1 MPSILLDRFEL
12 TLLGP
17 TLSLF
22 FIVALPFLGAL
33 LPGLMNAAGRAACAG
48 VTFTVSLAAFV
59 GLLTNL
65 PQVLRGELVTARV
78 NWMPELGLNFTL
90 MLDGL
95 GFFFALLILGIG
107 LLIIAYARHYLSRND
122 NMGEFFTYLLLFQG
136 AMVGIVL
143 SDNILLLL
151 VFWELTSLSSF
162 LLIGY
167 WKHLPAGRQGAR
179 MALTVTGMGGLAMIG
194 GMLILGQIAGSYD
207 LSVILQN
214 RELIQADPLYLPAL
228 ILILLGCFTKSAQFP
243 FHFWLPHAMAAPTPV
258 SAYLHSATMVK
269 AGIFLMARM
278 WPVLSGTPEWFAIV
292 TTAGLVTM
300 VLGAV
305 IALFKHDLK
314 ALLAFSTV
322 SHLGLITMLLG
333 TGTAFG
339 AMAAVFHI
347 LNHATFKAALFMSAG
362 IVDHEAHT
370 RDIRR
375 LGGLRTLMPVTFIIA
390 TLAALSMAGIPLL
403 NGFLSKEMML
413 EEATHTVL
421 FNSPWLVPVLATV
434 GSLFSAAYCF
444 RLIGHTFLGKVRDDY
459 PAKPHDPNPG
469 MWLPP
474 AILVVLVV
482 VIGVA
487 PFLAEPFV
495 KTVTASLLGEAAE
508 VPKAYFKIWHGL
520 VPALFMSIAAVVGG
534 LILMVIFKPLSNAW
548 EAAPRPEAKVIFEG
562 IIEAAASAARTFTHS
577 LHNGAFSRYAMISFV
592 AIVAIGYHAW
602 VTGTIGDATRAVQ
615 VAGPVPIAGWAM
627 LVAATGALVFMHRN
641 RFLALILIGIVG
653 LMVSV
658 GFVYLSAPDL
668 AMTQFTVEVVT
679 IILLLLALNFLPK
692 TTPSESTILRRA
704 RDTGV
709 AIAGGLAAFALAY
722 HYMLRDAVATP
733 ISEFHLANSYKG
745 GGGTNVVNVILVDFR
760 GFDTYGEIIVLG
772 IAALLIYALTEAL
785 LRGPVRARLL
795 NRIPDQPRAGD
806 MHPMMMVVLTRVIM
820 PVVLLVGFYIFLR
833 GHNEPG
839 GGFIAGLV
847 VSIGVVMQY
856 MASGFTWTSA
866 RLKYPYHGVIGAGV
880 LVAGFTGI
888 GSWFVTKPFLTS
900 DFTYVRIPP
909 FDKFELAT
917 AALFDVGVFLAVV
930 GAVMLSLESFSRL
943 ARRANADETEHPMDI
958 NPARAEGSSDPIAP
972 VKEGG

>member
-1 MPSILLDRFEL
+1 M
-12 TLLGP
+12 
-17 TLSLF
+17 SLF
-22 FIVALPFLGAL
+22 LVVALPFLGAL
-33 LPGLMNAAGRAACAG
+33 LPGLMNSAGRQACAG
-48 VTFTVSLAAFV
+48 VTFTVTLAALI
-59 GLLTNL
+59 GLLTNV
-65 PQVLRGELVTARV
+65 PAVMSGELVTARV
-78 NWMPELGLNFTL
+78 DWLPLLGLNVTL

-95 GFFFALLILGIG
+95 GLFFAGLILGIG
-107 LLIIAYARHYLSRND
+107 LLIIAYARFYLARED

-167 WKHLPAGRQGAR
+167 WKHLPEGRQGAR
-179 MALTVTGMGGLAMIG
+179 MALAVTGMGGLAMIG
-194 GMLILGQIAGSYD
+194 GMLLLGQIAGSYD

-214 RELIQADPLYLPAL
+214 RALIQASPLYVPAL

-278 WPVLSGTPEWFAIV
+278 WPVLSGTPEWFVIV
-292 TTAGLVTM
+292 TTAGLTTM

-362 IVDHEAHT
+362 IIDHEAHT

-375 LGGLRTLMPVTFIIA
+375 LGGLRHLMPITFGIA

-421 FNSPWLVPVLATV
+421 FNTPWLVPALATF
-434 GSLFSAAYCF
+434 GSLFSAAYSF
-444 RLIGHTFLGKVRDDY
+444 RLIGHVFLGPVRSDY
-459 PAKPHDPNPG
+459 PAKPHDPG
-469 MWLPP
+469 AGLWLPP
-474 AILVVLVV
+474 ALLVVPVV

-487 PFLAEPFV
+487 PFLAEPLV
-495 KTVTASLLGEAAE
+495 KMVTAAVLGGAAE
-508 VPKAYFKIWHGL
+508 MPKAYLKIWHGL
-520 VPALFMSIAAVVGG
+520 VPALYLSMIAIGG
-534 LILMVIFKPLSNAW
+534 GIALLAIFGPALKLW
-548 EAAPRPEAKVIFEG
+548 ENTRRPEAKTIFDAVID
-562 IIEAAASAARTFTHS
+562 SAVALSRRVVHGA
-577 LHNGAFSRYAMISFV
+577 HNGAFTRYALIM
-592 AIVAIGYHAW
+592 AITVLAAGYHAW
-602 VTGTIGDATRAVQ
+602 TTGSVGAATRAMQ
-615 VAGPVPIAGWAM
+615 PAGPVPIAGWLM
-627 LVAATGALVFMHRN
+627 LTAASIGLVIFHRN
-641 RFLALILIGIVG
+641 RLLSLILIGIVG

-658 GFVYLSAPDL
+658 GFVFLSAPDL
-668 AMTQFTVEVVT
+668 AMTQITVEVVT

-692 TTPSESTILRRA
+692 RTPIESTVLRRT
-704 RDTGV
+704 RDAAV
-709 AIAGGLAAFALAY
+709 ALAGGLAAMALSF
-722 HYMLRDAVATP
+722 HYLLRESVTTP
-733 ISEFHLANSYKG
+733 ISGFHLANSYKG

-772 IAALLIYALTEAL
+772 IAALLIYALTETL
-785 LRGPVRARLL
+785 LSGPVRARLL
-795 NRIPDQPRAGD
+795 NRLPDQPHAGD

-820 PVVLLVGFYIFLR
+820 PVVLMVGFYIFLR

-847 VSIGVVMQY
+847 VSIAVVMQY
-856 MASGFTWTSA
+856 MASGFTWASA
-866 RLKYPYHGVIGAGV
+866 RLRYPYHGVIGTGV
-880 LVAGFTGI
+880 LVAGLTGI
-888 GSWFVTKPFLTS
+888 GSWFAGKPFLTS
-900 DFTYVRIPP
+900 YFEYVRIPP
-909 FDKFELAT
+909 FEKFELAT
-917 AALFDVGVFLAVV
+917 AMAFDLGVFLTVV

-943 ARRANADETEHPMDI
+943 ARRSDMEPSEHPMDI
-958 NPARAEGSSDPIAP
+958 DPSRDDRSTA
-972 VKEGG
+972 KGGA

>member
-1 MPSILLDRFEL
+1 M
-12 TLLGP
+12 
-17 TLSLF
+17 SLF

-48 VTFTVSLAAFV
+48 VTFTVSLVAFI

-65 PQVLRGELVTARV
+65 PQILRGEMVTARV
-78 NWMPELGLNFTL
+78 EWMPELGLNFTL
-90 MLDGL
+90 MMDGL
-95 GFFFALLILGIG
+95 GFFFAFLILGIG

-122 NMGEFFTYLLLFQG
+122 HMGEFFTYLLLFQG

-167 WKHLPAGRQGAR
+167 WKHLPEGRQGAR
-179 MALTVTGMGGLAMIG
+179 MALAVTGMGGLAMIA

-278 WPVLSGTPEWFAIV
+278 WPVLSGTPEWFVIV

-375 LGGLRTLMPVTFIIA
+375 LGGLRTLMPVTFVIV

-421 FNSPWLVPVLATV
+421 FNNPWLVPGLATF
-434 GSLFSAAYCF
+434 GSVFSAAYCF
-444 RLIGHTFLGKVRDDY
+444 RLIGHTFLGPVREDY
-459 PAKPHDPNPG
+459 PSMPHDPNPG

-474 AILVVLVV
+474 ALLVVLVV
-482 VIGVA
+482 VIGIA

-495 KTVTASLLGEAAE
+495 KVVTGSLLGEAAD
-508 VPKAYFKIWHGL
+508 VPKKYIKIWHGL
-520 VPALFMSIAAVVGG
+520 VPALYMSIVAVLGG
-534 LILMVIFKPLSNAW
+534 LVLMLVYKPLLKLW
-548 EAAPRPEAKVIFEG
+548 ETTPRPEAKVIFEWLV
-562 IIEAAASAARTFTHS
+562 EAAAALARGAIQT
-577 LHNGAFSRYAMISFV
+577 LHNGAFTRYALIAV
-592 AIVAIGYHAW
+592 IVIVATGYHAW
-602 VTGTIGDATRAVQ
+602 MTGAVAEATRTPQA
-615 VAGPVPIAGWAM
+615 AGPVPLAGWAM
-627 LVAATGALVFMHRN
+627 LVAATGGLVLMHRN

-653 LMVSV
+653 LMVSI

-679 IILLLLALNFLPK
+679 IILLLLALNFLPNR
-692 TTPSESTILRRA
+692 TPIESTTMRRM
-704 RDTGV
+704 RDATV
-709 AIAGGLAAFALAY
+709 AVAGGLASFALAY
-722 HYMLRDAVATP
+722 HYLLRDAVSTP

-772 IAALLIYALTEAL
+772 IAAVLIYALTETL

-820 PVVLLVGFYIFLR
+820 PVVLMVGFYIFLR

-856 MASGFTWTSA
+856 MASGFAWTSA

-880 LVAGFTGI
+880 LVAGLTGV
-888 GSWFVTKPFLTS
+888 GSWFVAKPFLTS

-909 FDKFELAT
+909 FKEFELAT

-943 ARRANADETEHPMDI
+943 ARRADTADSEHPMDI
-958 NPARAEGSSDPIAP
+958 DPSRVDASLEQVPP

>member
-1 MPSILLDRFEL
+1 VSLLI
-12 TLLGP
+12 
-17 TLSLF
+17 
-22 FIVALPFLGAL
+22 IVALPFLGAL
-33 LPGLMNAAGRAACAG
+33 LPGLMYPAGRAACAG
-48 VTFTVSLAAFV
+48 ITFTVSLVAFI
-59 GLLTNL
+59 GLLTHL
-65 PQVLRGELVTARV
+65 PAVIAGEVVMARV
-78 NWMPELGLNFTL
+78 DWMPALGLNFSL

-107 LLIIAYARHYLSRND
+107 LLIIAYARHYLSRDD

-136 AMVGIVL
+136 AMVGIVM
-143 SDNILLLL
+143 SDNVLLLL
-151 VFWELTSLSSF
+151 IFWELTSLSSF
-162 LLIGY
+162 LLIGF

-179 MALTVTGMGGLAMIG
+179 MALTVTGMGGLAMLG
-194 GMLILGQIAGSYD
+194 GMLILGQIVGSYD

-214 RELIQADPLYLPAL
+214 RELIQADPLYVPAL

-269 AGIFLMARM
+269 AGIFILARM
-278 WPVLSGTPEWFAIV
+278 WPVLSGTPEWFVIV

-339 AMAAVFHI
+339 AMAAMFHI

-362 IVDHEAHT
+362 IIDHETHT

-375 LGGLRTLMPVTFIIA
+375 LGGLRHLMPVTFGIA

-413 EEATHTVL
+413 EEAYDTVL
-421 FNSPWLVPVLATV
+421 FGVPWLVPVMATV

-444 RLIGHTFLGKVRDDY
+444 RLIGHVFMGPVRDDY

-469 MWLPP
+469 LWFPP
-474 AILVVLVV
+474 ALLVVLVV

-495 KTVTASLLGEAAE
+495 KLVTASVLGGVVE
-508 VPKAYFKIWHGL
+508 VPTAYFAIWHGL
-520 VPALFMSIAAVVGG
+520 VPALFMSIIAVLGG
-534 LILMVIFKPLSNAW
+534 LLMLAIFNPALRLW
-548 EAAPRPEAKVIFEG
+548 DAAPRPEAKVIFDAVVSG
-562 IIEAAASAARTFTHS
+562 IVGLARKLILPLHDGKFT
-577 LHNGAFSRYAMISFV
+577 RYAAVGSVTII
-592 AIVAIGYHAW
+592 AAGYHAW
-602 VTGTIGDATRAVQ
+602 VTGTVGAPARAVQ
-615 VAGPVPIAGWAM
+615 NPGLVPIVGWAV
-627 LVAATGALVFMHRN
+627 LIAGTGALVMMHRN
-641 RFLALILIGIVG
+641 RLFSLILIGILG
-653 LMVSV
+653 LIISI
-658 GFVYLSAPDL
+658 GFVFFSAPDL

-679 IILLLLALNFLPK
+679 IILLLLALNFLPRE
-692 TTPSESTILRRA
+692 TPVESSVLRRM
-704 RDTGV
+704 RDGGI
-709 AIAGGLAAFALAY
+709 AILGGLATFGLAF
-722 HYMLRDAVATP
+722 HYLVRDAVGSP
-733 ISEFHLANSYKG
+733 ISEFHLANSYQG

-772 IAALLIYALTEAL
+772 IAALLIYALTQSL
-785 LRGPVRARLL
+785 LDGPVRARLAS
-795 NRIPDQPRAGD
+795 RKPAKPRAGD
-806 MHPMMMVVLTRVIM
+806 VHPMMMVVLTRVIM
-820 PVVLLVGFYIFLR
+820 PVVLMVGFYIFLR

-839 GGFIAGLV
+839 GGFIAGLIV
-847 VSIGVVMQY
+847 AIGMLMQY
-856 MASGFTWTSA
+856 MANGFAWTSE
-866 RLKYPYHGVIGAGV
+866 RLRYPYHGVIGAGV
-880 LVAGFTGI
+880 LIAGLTGI
-888 GSWFVTKPFLTS
+888 GSWVFGKPFLTS

-909 FDKFELAT
+909 FGEFELAT
-917 AALFDVGVFLAVV
+917 AALFDLGVFLAVV

-943 ARRANADETEHPMDI
+943 AQRASEPE
-958 NPARAEGSSDPIAP
+958 SDLPLRDDGLPPGTTAP
-972 VKEGG
+972 KEGV

>member
-1 MPSILLDRFEL
+1 M
-12 TLLGP
+12 
-17 TLSLF
+17 SLF
-22 FIVALPFLGAL
+22 FIVALPFFGAL
-33 LPGLMNAAGRAACAG
+33 LPGLMNSAGRSACAG
-48 VTFTVSLAAFV
+48 VTFTVTLAAFV

-65 PQVLRGELVTARV
+65 PAVLAGDLVTARLE
-78 NWMPELGLNFTL
+78 WMPALGLNFTL

-107 LLIIAYARHYLSRND
+107 LLIIAYARHYLSRED

-167 WKHLPAGRQGAR
+167 WKHLPEARQGAR
-179 MALTVTGMGGLAMIG
+179 MALTVTGMGGLCMIG

-214 RELIQADPLYLPAL
+214 RDLIQADPLYLTAL

-278 WPVLSGTPEWFAIV
+278 WPVLSGTPEWFVIV
-292 TTAGLVTM
+292 TTAGLATM
-300 VLGAV
+300 VLGAT
-305 IALFKHDLK
+305 IALFKNDLK
-314 ALLAFSTV
+314 SLLAFSTV

-339 AMAAVFHI
+339 AMAATFHI

-362 IVDHEAHT
+362 IIDHEAHT

-375 LGGLRTLMPVTFIIA
+375 LGGLRTLMPVTFVIVA
-390 TLAALSMAGIPLL
+390 LASLSMAGIPLL

-421 FNSPWLVPVLATV
+421 FDTPWLVPVLATV
-434 GSLFSAAYCF
+434 ASVFSAAYCF
-444 RLIGHTFLGKVRDDY
+444 RLIGHVFFGPVRDDY
-459 PAKPHDPNPG
+459 PAKPHDPG
-469 MWLPP
+469 AGLWLPP
-474 AILVVLVV
+474 ALLVVLVV

-495 KTVTASLLGEAAE
+495 KLVTVSVLGNAAE
-508 VPKAYFKIWHGL
+508 VPTAYFKIWHGL
-520 VPALFMSIAAVVGG
+520 VPALYLSIVAVVGG
-534 LILMVIFKPLSNAW
+534 LVLLITFQLLNRIW
-548 EAAPRPEAKVIFEG
+548 ESTPRPEAKTIFDALIAG
-562 IIEAAASAARTFTHS
+562 VVLLAQKLILG
-577 LHNGAFSRYAMISFV
+577 LHNGAFTRYAMIAFV
-592 AIVAIGYHAW
+592 AILAAGYHAW
-602 VTGTIGDATRAVQ
+602 STGTVGGATRLPQ
-615 VAGPVPIAGWAM
+615 SAGPVPIAGWGM
-627 LVAATGALVFMHRN
+627 LVAATIGLVFLHRN
-641 RFLALILIGIVG
+641 RFLSLMLIGIVG

-658 GFVYLSAPDL
+658 GFVFFSAPDL

-692 TTPSESTILRRA
+692 YTPVESTLLRRV
-704 RDTGV
+704 RDGGV
-709 AIAGGLAAFALAY
+709 AVAGGLATFALAH
-722 HYMLRDAVATP
+722 HYLLRDAVSTP

-745 GGGTNVVNVILVDFR
+745 GGGTNAVNVILVDFR

-772 IAALLIYALTEAL
+772 IAALLIYALTETL
-785 LRGPVRARLL
+785 LNGPVRARLL
-795 NRIPDQPRAGD
+795 NRKPDQKRAGD
-806 MHPMMMVVLTRVIM
+806 THPMMMVVLTRVIM
-820 PVVLLVGFYIFLR
+820 PVILMVGFYIFLR

-856 MASGFTWTSA
+856 MASGFAWTST

-880 LVAGFTGI
+880 LIAGLTGI
-888 GSWFVTKPFLTS
+888 GSWFVGKPFLTS
-900 DFTYVRIPP
+900 DFAYVRIPP
-909 FDKFELAT
+909 FEEFELAT
-917 AALFDVGVFLAVV
+917 AALFDLGVFLAVV

-943 ARRANADETEHPMDI
+943 ARRASQPESEHPMDI
-958 NPARAEGSSDPIAP
+958 DPSREGPDADPAPTA
-972 VKEGG
+972 KEAF

>member
-1 MPSILLDRFEL
+1 M
-12 TLLGP
+12 
-17 TLSLF
+17 SLF
-22 FIVALPFLGAL
+22 LIVALPFFGAL
-33 LPGLMNAAGRAACAG
+33 LPGLMNSAGRQACAG
-48 VTFTVSLAAFV
+48 ITFTVSLAAFI

-65 PQVLRGELVTARV
+65 PAVLAGDLVTARV
-78 NWMPELGLNFTL
+78 DWIPSLGMNFTL

-107 LLIIAYARHYLSRND
+107 LLIIAYARSYLSRDD

-167 WKHLPAGRQGAR
+167 WKHLPEGRQGAR

-214 RELIQADPLYLPAL
+214 RELIQADPLYVPAL
-228 ILILLGCFTKSAQFP
+228 LLILLGCFTKSAQFP

-278 WPVLSGTPEWFAIV
+278 WPVLSGTPEWFVIV
-292 TTAGLVTM
+292 TTAGLITM
-300 VLGAV
+300 VLGAI

-339 AMAAVFHI
+339 AMAAMFHI

-362 IVDHEAHT
+362 IVDHETHT

-375 LGGLRTLMPVTFIIA
+375 LGGLRHLMPITFIIA

-413 EEATHTVL
+413 EEANHTVL
-421 FNSPWLVPVLATV
+421 FGAPWLVPALATF

-444 RLIGHTFLGKVRDDY
+444 RLIGHTFLGPVRDDY
-459 PAKPHDPNPG
+459 PAKPHDPGAG

-482 VIGVA
+482 MIGVA

-495 KTVTASLLGEAAE
+495 KMVTASVLGDTAE

-520 VPALFMSIAAVVGG
+520 VPALFMSVIAVVGG
-534 LILMVIFKPLSNAW
+534 LLMLAIFNPALRMW
-548 EAAPRPEAKVIFEG
+548 DTTPRPEAKTIFEAL
-562 IIEAAASAARTFTHS
+562 IAAIVALSQRFIHG
-577 LHNGAFSRYAMISFV
+577 LHNGAFTRYGAIMAV
-592 AIVAIGYHAW
+592 TVIVAGFYAW
-602 VTGTIGDATRAVQ
+602 STGTVGPASREMQPVTP
-615 VAGPVPIAGWAM
+615 VAFAGWVM
-627 LVAATGALVFMHRN
+627 LVAATIGMVFLHRN
-641 RFLALILIGIVG
+641 RLMSLILIGIAG

-658 GFVYLSAPDL
+658 GFVYFSAPDL
-668 AMTQFTVEVVT
+668 AMTQITVEVVT
-679 IILLLLALNFLPK
+679 IILLLLALNFLPNH
-692 TTPSESTILRRA
+692 TPIESTAMRRT
-704 RDTGV
+704 RDT
-709 AIAGGLAAFALAY
+709 AIALAGGLATMGMAWHFLV
-722 HYMLRDAVATP
+722 RDAIATP

-772 IAALLIYALTEAL
+772 IAALLIYALTETL
-785 LRGPVRARLL
+785 LSGPVRARLL
-795 NRIPDQPRAGD
+795 NRKPDQPRAGD
-806 MHPMMMVVLTRVIM
+806 MHPTMMVVLTRVIM
-820 PVVLLVGFYIFLR
+820 PVVLMVGFYIFLR

-847 VSIGVVMQY
+847 VSIAVVMQY
-856 MASGFTWTSA
+856 MASGFSWASA
-866 RLKYPYHGVIGAGV
+866 RLRYPYHGVIGAGV
-880 LVAGFTGI
+880 LIAGLTGI
-888 GSWFVTKPFLTS
+888 GSWFVSKPFLTS

-909 FDKFELAT
+909 FEKFELAT
-917 AALFDVGVFLAVV
+917 AALFDLGVFLAVV

-943 ARRANADETEHPMDI
+943 ARRAHVPDTEHPMDI
-958 NPARAEGSSDPIAP
+958 DPSRDDPPTTPAQEG
-972 VKEGG
+972 V

>member
-1 MPSILLDRFEL
+1 M
-12 TLLGP
+12 
-17 TLSLF
+17 SLF
-22 FIVALPFLGAL
+22 LLAALPFLGAL
-33 LPGLMNAAGRAACAG
+33 LPGLMNEAGRQACAG
-48 VTFTVSLAAFV
+48 VTFTVTLAAFI

-65 PQVLRGELVTARV
+65 PAVWAGEIVTARAD
-78 NWMPELGLNFTL
+78 WLPALGLNFTL

-95 GFFFALLILGIG
+95 GFFFAFLILGIG
-107 LLIIAYARHYLSRND
+107 LLIIAYGRAYLSRDD

-167 WKHLPAGRQGAR
+167 WKHLPEGRQGAR

-194 GMLILGQIAGSYD
+194 GMLILGQIVGSYD

-214 RELIQADPLYLPAL
+214 RELIQESPLYLPAL

-269 AGIFLMARM
+269 AGIFLMARL
-278 WPVLSGTPEWFAIV
+278 WPVLSGTPEWFVIV
-292 TTAGLVTM
+292 TGAGLITM

-339 AMAAVFHI
+339 VLAAMFHI

-375 LGGLRTLMPVTFIIA
+375 LGGLRKLMPITFTIA
-390 TLAALSMAGIPLL
+390 TLAALSMAGIPFL

-421 FNSPWLVPVLATV
+421 FDAPYLVTILATV

-444 RLIGHTFLGKVRDDY
+444 RLIVHTFLGPVREDY
-459 PAKPHDPNPG
+459 PAKPHDPPVG

-474 AILVVLVV
+474 AILVSLVV
-482 VIGVA
+482 LIGCA
-487 PFLAEPFV
+487 PFLAEPAVFR
-495 KTVTASLLGEAAE
+495 VTEAVLAGVE
-508 VPKAYFKIWHGL
+508 KMPKYYFKIWHGL
-520 VPALFMSIAAVVGG
+520 VPALFMSVIAVVGG
-534 LILMVIFKPLSNAW
+534 FLLLMVFKPLSKIW
-548 EAAPRPEAKVIFEG
+548 ETTPRPEAKTIFEG
-562 IIEAAASAARTFTHS
+562 LVEAIAAAARAFTHG
-577 LHNGAFSRYAMISFV
+577 LHTGAFTRYAAIFAV
-592 AIVAIGYHAW
+592 AVIGAGYYAW
-602 VTGTIGDATRAVQ
+602 TTGTLAAPTRELQ
-615 VAGPVPIAGWAM
+615 PAGPVMWAGWLM
-627 LVAATGALVFMHRN
+627 LVAATGGLVFLHRN
-641 RFLALILIGIVG
+641 RLLALVLIGIVG

-658 GFVYLSAPDL
+658 GFVFLSAPDL
-668 AMTQFTVEVVT
+668 AMTQITVEVVT
-679 IILLLLALNFLPK
+679 IILLLLALNFLPNR
-692 TTPSESTILRRA
+692 TPIESTVLLRT
-704 RDTGV
+704 RDALV
-709 AIAGGLAAFALAY
+709 AVIGGLAATAMAY
-722 HYMLRDAVATP
+722 HFLLREAVTTP

-760 GFDTYGEIIVLG
+760 GFDTFGEIIVLG
-772 IAALLIYALTEAL
+772 IAALLIYALTETL
-785 LRGPVRARLL
+785 LDSPVRAKLL
-795 NRIPDQPRAGD
+795 NRKPDQPRAGD
-806 MHPMMMVVLTRVIM
+806 MHPTMMVVLTRVMM
-820 PVVLLVGFYIFLR
+820 PVVLMVGFYIFLR

-847 VSIGVVMQY
+847 VSIAVVMQY
-856 MASGFTWTSA
+856 MASGFSWTTS
-866 RLKYPYHGVIGAGV
+866 RLRYPYHGVIGAGV
-880 LVAGFTGI
+880 LIAGLTGI
-888 GSWFVTKPFLTS
+888 GSWFVAKPFLTS

-909 FDKFELAT
+909 FQEFELAT
-917 AALFDVGVFLAVV
+917 AALFDLGVFLAVV

-943 ARRANADETEHPMDI
+943 AYRHGTDASEFPMDI
-958 NPARAEGSSDPIAP
+958 DPSRDDPPPMPPKAGRVSSEGA
-972 VKEGG
+972 

>member
-1 MPSILLDRFEL
+1 
-12 TLLGP
+12 
-17 TLSLF
+17 
-22 FIVALPFLGAL
+22 
-33 LPGLMNAAGRAACAG
+33 MNAAGRAACAG
-48 VTFTVSLAAFV
+48 VTFTVSLAAFI

-107 LLIIAYARHYLSRND
+107 LLIIAYGRHYLSRDD

-167 WKHLPAGRQGAR
+167 WKHLPEGRQGAR

-278 WPVLSGTPEWFAIV
+278 WPVLSGTPEWFVIV

-375 LGGLRTLMPVTFIIA
+375 LGGLRTLMPITFGIA

-413 EEATHTVL
+413 EEATATVL
-421 FNSPWLVPVLATV
+421 FDNPWLVPVMATV

-444 RLIGHTFLGKVRDDY
+444 RFIGHTFLGPVRDDY
-459 PAKPHDPNPG
+459 PAKPHDPNAG

-474 AILVVLVV
+474 AILVSLVV
-482 VIGVA
+482 IIGVA

-495 KTVTASLLGEAAE
+495 KIVTASVLGEAAE
-508 VPKAYFKIWHGL
+508 VPDKYIKIWHGL
-520 VPALFMSIAAVVGG
+520 VPALFMSIIAVLGG
-534 LILMVIFKPLSNAW
+534 LVLMFVFKPLSNVW
-548 EAAPRPEAKVIFEG
+548 ENTPRPEAKVIFEWLV
-562 IIEAAASAARTFTHS
+562 ETVASGARVFMYA
-577 LHNGAFSRYAMISFV
+577 LHNGAFTRYAMIGII
-592 AIVAIGYHAW
+592 AIIAAGAHAW
-602 VTGTIGDATRAVQ
+602 ATGTMAAPTRVAQ
-615 VAGPVPIAGWAM
+615 TAGPVPIAGWAM
-627 LVAATGALVFMHRN
+627 LVAATGALVLLHRN
-641 RFLALILIGIVG
+641 RLVALILIGIVG

-679 IILLLLALNFLPK
+679 IILLLLALNFLPN
-692 TTPSESTILRRA
+692 TTPAESSALRRV
-704 RDTGV
+704 RDAGV
-709 AIAGGLAAFALAY
+709 ALAGGLATFALAY

-772 IAALLIYALTEAL
+772 IAALLIYALTETL

-806 MHPMMMVVLTRVIM
+806 THPMMMVVLTRVIM
-820 PVVLLVGFYIFLR
+820 PVVLMVGFYIFLR

-856 MASGFTWTSA
+856 MASGFAWTSA
-866 RLKYPYHGVIGAGV
+866 RLRYPYHGVIGAGV

-888 GSWFVTKPFLTS
+888 GSWFVSKPFLTS

-909 FDKFELAT
+909 FNEFELAT

-943 ARRANADETEHPMDI
+943 ARRANMEEIEHPMDI
-958 NPARAEGSSDPIAP
+958 NPSRNDTVAVPLET

>member
-1 MPSILLDRFEL
+1 M
-12 TLLGP
+12 
-17 TLSLF
+17 SLF
-22 FIVALPFLGAL
+22 LIVALPFFGAL
-33 LPGLMNAAGRAACAG
+33 LPGLMNQAGRQACAS
-48 VTFTVSLAAFV
+48 VTFTITLAAFI

-65 PQVLRGELVTARV
+65 PAVWAGETVQAGI
-78 NWMPELGLNFTL
+78 NWIPSLGLNLTL

-107 LLIIAYARHYLSRND
+107 LLIITYARFYLARED

-143 SDNILLLL
+143 SNNILLLL
-151 VFWELTSLSSF
+151 IFWELTSLSSF

-194 GMLILGQIAGSYD
+194 GMLILGQIVGSYD

-214 RELIQADPLYLPAL
+214 KEIIQESPLYLPAL
-228 ILILLGCFTKSAQFP
+228 LLILTGCFTKSAQFP

-278 WPVLSGTPEWFAIV
+278 WPVLAGTPEWFYIV
-292 TTAGLVTM
+292 TTAGLITM

-333 TGTAFG
+333 TGTTFG
-339 AMAAVFHI
+339 AFAAVFHI

-362 IVDHEAHT
+362 IIDHETKT
-370 RDIRR
+370 RDIPS
-375 LGGLRTLMPVTFIIA
+375 LGGLRHLMPITFVIA
-390 TLAALSMAGIPLL
+390 TIAALSMAGIPFL

-413 EEATHTVL
+413 EEMEDTVL
-421 FNSPWLVPVLATV
+421 FGPTWLVPALATF

-444 RLIGHTFLGKVRDDY
+444 RLIGHTFLGPKRNPESY
-459 PAKPHDPNPG
+459 PAKPHDPG
-469 MWLPP
+469 FGLWGPP
-474 AILVVLVV
+474 ALLVVLVV
-482 VIGVA
+482 VIGCA
-487 PFLAEPFV
+487 PFLVQPFV
-495 KTVTASLLGEAAE
+495 NLVASAVTGE
-508 VPKAYFKIWHGL
+508 PIDNYIKIWHGF
-520 VPALFMSIAAVVGG
+520 VPALFMSIIAVIGG
-534 LILMVIFKPLSNAW
+534 LVVLALFNPLLKAWNAT
-548 EAAPRPEAKVIFEG
+548 PRPEAKNIFDALISAVVSLARG
-562 IIEAAASAARTFTHS
+562 ITHP
-577 LHNGAFSRYAMISFV
+577 LHNGAFSRYA
-592 AIVAIGYHAW
+592 AIFAVTVFAAGYHAW
-602 VTGTIGDATRAVQ
+602 TTGAVGAATRTLQKAEP
-615 VAGPVPIAGWAM
+615 VAIAGWFM
-627 LVAATGALVFMHRN
+627 LAVATLSLVFFHRN
-641 RFLALILIGIVG
+641 RLLSLILIGIVG

-658 GFVYLSAPDL
+658 GFVYFSAPDL
-668 AMTQFTVEVVT
+668 AMTQITVEVVT
-679 IILLLLALNFLPK
+679 IILLLLALNFLPN
-692 TTPSESTILRRA
+692 TTPVESSTFRRV
-704 RDTGV
+704 RDGV
-709 AIAGGLAAFALAY
+709 IAVAGGIGTMALSY
-722 HYMLRDAVATP
+722 HYLLRDAVSSP
-733 ISEFHLANSYKG
+733 ISGFHLANSYKG

-772 IAALLIYALTEAL
+772 IAALLIYALTETL
-785 LRGPVRARLL
+785 LNSNVRARLL
-795 NRIPDQPRAGD
+795 NRKPDQPRAGD
-806 MHPMMMVVLTRVIM
+806 MHPMMMVVLTRVLM
-820 PVVLLVGFYIFLR
+820 PVVMLVGFYIFLR

-856 MASGFTWTSA
+856 MASGYKWASD
-866 RLKYPYHGVIGAGV
+866 RLRYPYHGVIGTGV

-888 GSWFVTKPFLTS
+888 GSWFVSKPFLTS

-909 FDKFELAT
+909 FQEFELAT

-930 GAVMLSLESFSRL
+930 GAVMLSLDSFSRL
-943 ARRANADETEHPMDI
+943 ARTADTEDPEHPMDI
-958 NPARAEGSSDPIAP
+958 DPSRDAE
-972 VKEGG
+972 KEGV

>member
-1 MPSILLDRFEL
+1 VSLLL
-12 TLLGP
+12 
-17 TLSLF
+17 
-22 FIVALPFLGAL
+22 IVALPFLGAL
-33 LPGLMNAAGRAACAG
+33 LPGLMNQAGRAACAG
-48 VTFTVSLAAFV
+48 VTFTISLAAFV

-65 PQVLRGELVTARV
+65 PAVMAGDVVMFRAD
-78 NWMPELGLNFTL
+78 WIPALGLNFTL
-90 MLDGL
+90 MLDAL
-95 GFFFALLILGIG
+95 GFFFASLILGIG
-107 LLIIAYARHYLSRND
+107 LLIICYARYYLARDD

-167 WKHLPAGRQGAR
+167 WKHLPEGRQGAR

-214 RELIQADPLYLPAL
+214 RELIQESALYLPAL

-278 WPVLSGTPEWFAIV
+278 WPVLSGTPEWFWIV
-292 TTAGLVTM
+292 TSAGLITM

-333 TGTAFG
+333 TGTALG

-362 IVDHEAHT
+362 IIDHETNT

-375 LGGLRTLMPVTFIIA
+375 LGGLRHLMPITFVIA

-403 NGFLSKEMML
+403 NGFLSKELML
-413 EEATHTVL
+413 EEAYHTVL
-421 FNSPWLVPVLATV
+421 GNNHWVVPVMAVV

-444 RLIGHTFLGKVRDDY
+444 RLIGHTFFGPKRDDY
-459 PAKPHDPNPG
+459 PAHPHDPPAG
-469 MWLPP
+469 LWLPP
-474 AILVVLVV
+474 ALLVVLVV

-487 PFLAEPFV
+487 PFVAEPAV
-495 KTVTASLLGEAAE
+495 KAITSAVLGGAAE
-508 VPKAYFKIWHGL
+508 LPKAHFKIWHGL
-520 VPALFMSIAAVVGG
+520 VPALYMSVIAIVGG
-534 LILMVIFKPLSNAW
+534 LLVLVMFTPLLKIW
-548 EAAPRPEAKVIFEG
+548 DAAPRPEAKAIFDGVIKG
-562 IIEAAASAARTFTHS
+562 TVKLAQMLTLP
-577 LHNGAFSRYAMISFV
+577 LHNGAFSRYGAVMTV
-592 AIVAIGYHAW
+592 TVIVAGYYAW
-602 VTGTIGDATRAVQ
+602 ATGTVGAPTRSMQPV
-615 VAGPVPIAGWAM
+615 GPIEIAGWIM
-627 LVAATGALVFMHRN
+627 LVAATLAMMFLHRN
-641 RFLALILIGIVG
+641 RLLSLVLIGIIG

-658 GFVYLSAPDL
+658 GFVFFSAPDL
-668 AMTQFTVEVVT
+668 AMTQVTVEVVT
-679 IILLLLALNFLPK
+679 TILLLLALNFLPNE
-692 TTPSESTILRRA
+692 TPIESTILRRM
-704 RDTGV
+704 RDVSLAVAGGV
-709 AIAGGLAAFALAY
+709 ATMALSY
-722 HYMLRDAVATP
+722 HYLLRDAVTSP

-760 GFDTYGEIIVLG
+760 GFDTFGEIIVLG
-772 IAALLIYALTEAL
+772 IAAVLIYALTETL
-785 LRGPVRARLL
+785 LGGPVRARLL
-795 NRIPDQPRAGD
+795 NRSPDKPLAGD
-806 MHPMMMVVLTRVIM
+806 MHPTMMVVMTRVLL
-820 PVVLLVGFYIFLR
+820 PVVIMVAFYVFWR

-839 GGFIAGLV
+839 GGFIAGLIA
-847 VSIGVVMQY
+847 SIGLVMQY
-856 MASGFTWTSA
+856 MASGYSWATA
-866 RLKYPYHGVIGAGV
+866 RQRYPHQGVIGAGV
-880 LVAGFTGI
+880 LIAGLTGM
-888 GSWFVTKPFLTS
+888 GSWFMGKPFLTS

-909 FDKFELAT
+909 FEKFELAT
-917 AALFDVGVFLAVV
+917 AALFDLGVFLAVV
-930 GAVMLSLESFSRL
+930 GAVMLSLDGFSRL
-943 ARRANADETEHPMDI
+943 ARRAHVRDSDYPMDI
-958 NPARAEGSSDPIAP
+958 NPARTEEEALTEQGA
-972 VKEGG
+972 

>member
-1 MPSILLDRFEL
+1 M
-12 TLLGP
+12 
-17 TLSLF
+17 SLF
-22 FIVALPFLGAL
+22 LIVALPFLGAL
-33 LPGLMNAAGRAACAG
+33 LPGLMNQAGRQACFG
-48 VTFTVSLAAFV
+48 ITFTVSLSAFIGLWTNAPAVFSGQVVQV
-59 GLLTNL
+59 GVDWL
-65 PQVLRGELVTARV
+65 PI
-78 NWMPELGLNFTL
+78 LGLNFNL

-95 GFFFALLILGIG
+95 GFFFAMLILGIG
-107 LLIIAYARHYLSRND
+107 LLIITYARYYLSRDD

-151 VFWELTSLSSF
+151 IFWELTSLSSF

-167 WKHLPAGRQGAR
+167 WKHLPEGRQGAR

-207 LSVILQN
+207 LSVILKN
-214 RELIQADPLYLPAL
+214 RELIQESPYYVPAL
-228 ILILLGCFTKSAQFP
+228 LLILLGCFTKSAQFP

-278 WPVLSGTPEWFAIV
+278 WPVLSGTTEWFVIV
-292 TTAGLVTM
+292 TTAGLITM

-305 IALFKHDLK
+305 IGLFKHDLK

-339 AMAAVFHI
+339 AMAATFHI

-375 LGGLRTLMPVTFIIA
+375 LGGLRHLMPITFAIA
-390 TLAALSMAGIPLL
+390 AIAALSMAGLPPL

-413 EEATHTVL
+413 EEALHTEL
-421 FNSPWLVPVLATV
+421 FHSHWLMPVLV
-434 GSLFSAAYCF
+434 LLGSTFSAAYSF
-444 RLIGHTFLGKVRDDY
+444 RLIWHTFMGPKRDDY
-459 PAKPHDPNPG
+459 PAKPHDPGAG

-495 KTVTASLLGEAAE
+495 KMVTGAVLGEAAD

-520 VPALFMSIAAVVGG
+520 VPALYMSIAATIGG
-534 LILMVIFKPLSNAW
+534 AILLYLFKPLLQAW
-548 EAAPRPEAKVIFEG
+548 DAAPRPEAKVIFEALVET
-562 IIEAAASAARTFTHS
+562 IVSASQALMRP
-577 LHNGAFSRYAMISFV
+577 LHDGSFSRYAAIAAV
-592 AIVAIGYHAW
+592 AIIGAGYYAW
-602 VTGTIGDATRAVQ
+602 TTGTVGSPTRSMQDAGV
-615 VAGPVPIAGWAM
+615 VPIAGWLM
-627 LVAATGALVFMHRN
+627 LVAASIGLVFYHRN
-641 RFLALILIGIVG
+641 RLFSLILIGIAG
-653 LMVSV
+653 LMVSL
-658 GFVYLSAPDL
+658 GFVFFSAPDL
-668 AMTQFTVEVVT
+668 AMTQITVEVVT
-679 IILLLLALNFLPK
+679 IILLLLALNFLPNK
-692 TTPSESTILRRA
+692 TPVESTVLQRA
-704 RDTGV
+704 RDGAI
-709 AIAGGLAAFALAY
+709 AIAGGLAAMGLSY
-722 HYMLRDAVATP
+722 HYLLRDAVADP
-733 ISEFHLANSYKG
+733 ISGFHIANSYKG
-745 GGGTNVVNVILVDFR
+745 GGGTNMVNVILVDFR

-785 LRGPVRARLL
+785 LNDSPVRARLL
-795 NRIPDQPRAGD
+795 NRKPDKPLAGD
-806 MHPMMMVVLTRVIM
+806 MHPTMMVVLTRVMM
-820 PVVLLVGFYIFLR
+820 PIVMLVGFYIFLR
-833 GHNEPG
+833 GHNDPG

-847 VSIGVVMQY
+847 VSIGVVTQY
-856 MASGFTWTSA
+856 MASGFGWTSA
-866 RLKYPYHGVIGAGV
+866 RLRYPYHGIIGAGV
-880 LVAGFTGI
+880 LVAGLTGI
-888 GSWFVTKPFLTS
+888 GSWFVSKPFLTS

-909 FDKFELAT
+909 FNEFELAT

-930 GAVMLSLESFSRL
+930 GAVMLALESLSRL
-943 ARRANADETEHPMDI
+943 ARRAHVPDTEHPMDI
-958 NPARAEGSSDPIAP
+958 DPSRDAEDEAP
-972 VKEGG
+972 TKGQEA

>member
-1 MPSILLDRFEL
+1 M
-12 TLLGP
+12 
-17 TLSLF
+17 SLF
-22 FIVALPFLGAL
+22 LIVALPFLGAL
-33 LPGLMNAAGRAACAG
+33 LPGVMNSAGRTACAG
-48 VTFTVSLAAFV
+48 VTFTVTLAAFV

-65 PQVLRGELVTARV
+65 PTVLAGDVVTAQL
-78 NWMPELGLNFTL
+78 NWMPELGLNVTL

-95 GFFFALLILGIG
+95 GFFFACLILGIG
-107 LLIIAYARHYLSRND
+107 LLIIAYARQYLSRDD

-167 WKHLPAGRQGAR
+167 WKHLPEGRQGAR
-179 MALTVTGMGGLAMIG
+179 MALTVTGMGGLAMVG
-194 GMLILGQIAGSYD
+194 GMLILGQIVGSYD
-207 LSVILQN
+207 LSVILQS
-214 RELIQADPLYLPAL
+214 REIIQADPLYVPAL
-228 ILILLGCFTKSAQFP
+228 LLILLGCFTKSAQFP

-278 WPVLSGTPEWFAIV
+278 WPVLSGTPEWFYIV

-300 VLGAV
+300 VLGAG

-314 ALLAFSTV
+314 SLLAFSTV

-339 AMAAVFHI
+339 ALAAVFHI

-375 LGGLRTLMPVTFIIA
+375 LGGLRHLMPITFVIA
-390 TLAALSMAGIPLL
+390 TLAALSMAGIPFL

-413 EEATHTVL
+413 EEAHHTVL
-421 FNSPWLVPVLATV
+421 FGSTWLVPVMATV
-434 GSLFSAAYCF
+434 GSLLSAAYCF
-444 RLIGHTFLGKVRDDY
+444 RFIGHTFLGPVRDDY
-459 PAKPHDPNPG
+459 PHTPHDPGAG

-482 VIGVA
+482 AIGVA
-487 PFLAEPFV
+487 PFLVQDFVFMVAKAVIGETAEL
-495 KTVTASLLGEAAE
+495 KTKYIKL
-508 VPKAYFKIWHGL
+508 WHGL
-520 VPALFMSIAAVVGG
+520 VPALYMSIIAVAGG
-534 LILMVIFKPLSNAW
+534 FALMLVFKPLLKIW
-548 EAAPRPEAKVIFEG
+548 EAAPRPEAKVIFDA
-562 IIEAAASAARTFTHS
+562 IIGATVRLAQAVTHP
-577 LHNGAFSRYAMISFV
+577 LHNGAFTRYAMIAV
-592 AIVAIGYHAW
+592 ITMIAAGYHAW
-602 VTGTIGDATRAVQ
+602 ATGTVAEPVRVLQA
-615 VAGPVPIAGWAM
+615 AGPVPIAGWAM
-627 LVAATGALVFMHRN
+627 LVVATAGLVVMHRN
-641 RFLALILIGIVG
+641 RLLALILIGIVG

-658 GFVYLSAPDL
+658 GFVFMSAPDL

-679 IILLLLALNFLPK
+679 IILLLLALNFLPNR
-692 TTPSESTILRRA
+692 TPTESSPLRRV
-704 RDTGV
+704 RDGAV
-709 AIAGGLAAFALAY
+709 AAAAGLATFALAY
-722 HYMLRDAVATP
+722 HYMLREAVGTP

-772 IAALLIYALTEAL
+772 IAALLIYALTETL
-785 LRGPVRARLL
+785 LGGPVRRRLL
-795 NRIPDQPRAGD
+795 NRVPDQPQSGD

-839 GGFIAGLV
+839 GGFIAGLI
-847 VSIGVVMQY
+847 VSIAVVMQY
-856 MASGFTWTSA
+856 MASGFSWASA
-866 RLKYPYHGVIGAGV
+866 RLTYPYHGIIGAGV

-888 GSWFVTKPFLTS
+888 GSWFVDKPFLTS

-943 ARRANADETEHPMDI
+943 ARRADAPESEYAMDIDPSRNDSETENGADM
-958 NPARAEGSSDPIAP
+958 
-972 VKEGG
+972 KEGN

>member
-1 MPSILLDRFEL
+1 
-12 TLLGP
+12 
-17 TLSLF
+17 
-22 FIVALPFLGAL
+22 
-33 LPGLMNAAGRAACAG
+33 MNSAGRSACSG
-48 VTFTVSLAAFV
+48 VTFTVSLAAFI

-65 PQVLRGELVTARV
+65 PTVLAGEVVMARV
-78 NWMPELGLNFTL
+78 DWMPNLGLNFTL

-107 LLIIAYARHYLSRND
+107 LLIIAYARQYLSRKD

-151 VFWELTSLSSF
+151 IFWELTSLSSF

-167 WKHLPAGRQGAR
+167 WKHLPEGRQGAR

-194 GMLILGQIAGSYD
+194 GMLILGQIVGSYD

-214 RELIQADPLYLPAL
+214 RDLIQADPMYVPAL

-278 WPVLSGTPEWFAIV
+278 WPVLSGTPEWFMIV

-339 AMAAVFHI
+339 ALAAVFHI

-362 IVDHEAHT
+362 IIDHEAHT

-375 LGGLRTLMPVTFIIA
+375 LGGLRKLMPVTFVIA
-390 TLAALSMAGIPLL
+390 TLAALSMAGIPFL

-413 EEATHTVL
+413 EEANHTVL
-421 FNSPWLVPVLATV
+421 FNTPWLVPALAVL

-444 RLIGHTFLGKVRDDY
+444 RLIGHVFLGPVRDDY
-459 PAKPHDPNPG
+459 PTKPHDPGPG
-469 MWLPP
+469 LWLPP
-474 AILVVLVV
+474 AFLVVLVV

-487 PFLAEPFV
+487 PFLVQDFVFLVAEAV
-495 KTVTASLLGEAAE
+495 IGETAKLET
-508 VPKAYFKIWHGL
+508 KYIKIWHGL
-520 VPALFMSIAAVVGG
+520 VPALYMSIAAVVGG
-534 LILMVIFKPLSNAW
+534 LIVLALFKPLLQAW
-548 EAAPRPEAKVIFEG
+548 DAAPRPEAKTIYDAL
-562 IIEAAASAARTFTHS
+562 IEAVASLARSFIHAV
-577 LHNGAFSRYAMISFV
+577 HNGSFTRYAMIGTLV
-592 AIVAIGYHAW
+592 IVAAGYHAW
-602 VTGTIGDATRAVQ
+602 ITGTVGAPTRTMQPAS
-615 VAGPVPIAGWAM
+615 PVVIAGWFM
-627 LVAATGALVFMHRN
+627 LAAATAGLVIMHRN
-641 RFLALILIGIVG
+641 RFLSLILIGIVG
-653 LMVSV
+653 LMVSI
-658 GFVYLSAPDL
+658 GFVFFSAPDL

-679 IILLLLALNFLPK
+679 IILMLLALNFLPNR
-692 TTPSESTILRRA
+692 TPVESTPLRRI
-704 RDTGV
+704 RDAGV
-709 AIAGGLAAFALAY
+709 AILGGLATFALAY
-722 HYMLRDAVATP
+722 HYLLRDAVTDS
-733 ISEFHLANSYKG
+733 ISGFHLANSYKG

-772 IAALLIYALTEAL
+772 IAALLIYALTETL
-785 LRGPVRARLL
+785 LSGPVRARLL
-795 NRIPDQPRAGD
+795 NRKPDQPRAGD
-806 MHPMMMVVLTRVIM
+806 MHPMMMVVLTRVMM
-820 PVVLLVGFYIFLR
+820 PVVLMVGFYIFLR

-839 GGFIAGLV
+839 GGFIAGLI
-847 VSIGVVMQY
+847 VSIAVVMQY
-856 MASGFTWTSA
+856 MASGFAWTSA
-866 RLKYPYHGVIGAGV
+866 RLRYPYHGVIGAGV

-888 GSWFVTKPFLTS
+888 GSWFVAKPFLTS

-909 FDKFELAT
+909 FEKFELAT
-917 AALFDVGVFLAVV
+917 AALFDLGVFLAVV

-943 ARRANADETEHPMDI
+943 ARRAHVPDSEYPMDI
-958 NPARAEGSSDPIAP
+958 DPSRDDPPPPGVGAEPA
-972 VKEGG
+972 KEGV

>member
-1 MPSILLDRFEL
+1 V
-12 TLLGP
+12 
-17 TLSLF
+17 SLF
-22 FIVALPFLGAL
+22 LVVALPFLGAL
-33 LPGLMNAAGRAACAG
+33 LPGMMNSAGRQACAG
-48 VTFTVSLAAFV
+48 VTFTVTLAALI

-65 PQVLRGELVTARV
+65 PAVMAGEVVTTGVDWLPDLGMNV
-78 NWMPELGLNFTL
+78 NL

-95 GFFFALLILGIG
+95 GLFFASLILGIG
-107 LLIIAYARHYLSRND
+107 LLIIAYARYYLARED

-167 WKHLPAGRQGAR
+167 WKHLPEGRQGAR

-194 GMLILGQIAGSYD
+194 GMLILGQIVGSYD

-214 RELIQADPLYLPAL
+214 RDLIQNSPLYLPAL

-278 WPVLSGTPEWFAIV
+278 WPVLSGTPEWFVIV
-292 TTAGLVTM
+292 TGAGLITM

-362 IVDHEAHT
+362 IIDHGAHT

-375 LGGLRTLMPVTFIIA
+375 LGGLRHLMPVTFVIA
-390 TLAALSMAGIPLL
+390 TVAALSMAGMPLL

-413 EEATHTVL
+413 EETTHTVL
-421 FNSPWLVPVLATV
+421 FDLPWLVPALATF

-444 RLIGHTFLGKVRDDY
+444 RLIAHTFLGPKREDY
-459 PAKPHDPNPG
+459 PAPPHDPGPG
-469 MWLPP
+469 LWLPP

-482 VIGVA
+482 AIGIA
-487 PFLAEPFV
+487 PFLAEPL
-495 KTVTASLLGEAAE
+495 VTMVTSAVLGTAAE
-508 VPKAYFKIWHGL
+508 LPETHLKIWHG
-520 VPALFMSIAAVVGG
+520 VTPALYMSAVAITGG
-534 LILMVIFKPLSNAW
+534 LILLALYRPALRLW
-548 EAAPRPEAKVIFEG
+548 DAAPRPEAKSIFDAVI
-562 IIEAAASAARTFTHS
+562 AAAVALARGITHP
-577 LHNGAFSRYAMISFV
+577 LHNGAFSRYA
-592 AIVAIGYHAW
+592 AIMAVTVIAAGYHAW
-602 VTGTIGDATRAVQ
+602 TTGAPGAATRSIQ
-615 VAGPVPIAGWAM
+615 PAGPVEIAGWAM
-627 LVAATGALVFMHRN
+627 LVAATGGLVFLHRN
-641 RFLALILIGIVG
+641 RLLSLILIGIVG

-658 GFVYLSAPDL
+658 GFVFFSAPDL
-668 AMTQFTVEVVT
+668 AMTQITVEVVS
-679 IILLLLALNFLPK
+679 IILLLLALNFLPNR
-692 TTPSESTILRRA
+692 TPVESTVLRRT
-704 RDTGV
+704 RDALV
-709 AIAGGLAAFALAY
+709 AIAGGLATMAMSY
-722 HYMLRDAVATP
+722 HFLLREAVATP
-733 ISEFHLANSYKG
+733 ISQYHLANSYTG
-745 GGGTNVVNVILVDFR
+745 GGGHNVVNVILVDFR
-760 GFDTYGEIIVLG
+760 GFDTFGEIIVLG
-772 IAALLIYALTEAL
+772 IAALLIYALTETL
-785 LRGPVRARLL
+785 LEGPVRARLL
-795 NRIPDQPRAGD
+795 NRKPDQPRAGD
-806 MHPMMMVVLTRVIM
+806 MHPTMMVVLTRVMM
-820 PVVLLVGFYIFLR
+820 PVVLMVGFYIFLR

-839 GGFIAGLV
+839 GGFIAGLI
-847 VSIGVVMQY
+847 VSIAVVMQY
-856 MASGFTWTSA
+856 MASGFAWTST
-866 RLKYPYHGVIGAGV
+866 RLRYPYHGVIGAGV
-880 LVAGFTGI
+880 LTAGLTGI
-888 GSWFVTKPFLTS
+888 GSWFVGKPFLTS

-909 FDKFELAT
+909 FEKFELAT
-917 AALFDVGVFLAVV
+917 ASLFDLGVFLAVV

-943 ARRANADETEHPMDI
+943 ARRSHVPDSEHPMDI
-958 NPARAEGSSDPIAP
+958 DPSRDPADLGAP
-972 VKEGG
+972 AKEGT